1 MNTHF
6 SLFRL
11 PETFELDNQIL
22 EQRYRTLAAQFH
34 PDKFAAASGFE
45 QKQAVMMTATL
56 NEAHRV
62 LRDVIER
69 AAYLLKLNNIDADS
83 PEHTHFEPEFLMQQM
98 AWRETLMDAKL

>member
-62 LRDVIER
+62 ARC
-69 AAYLLKLNNIDADS
+69 
-83 PEHTHFEPEFLMQQM
+83 H
-98 AWRETLMDAKL
+98 